1 MTVLIIKSLLAYML
15 GSISGSLVLGRLRQI
30 DIRTMGSGNAG
41 GTNAFRSVGKK
52 FALAVAIIDV
62 AKGAVA
68 AGLIPLI
75 PLPGLGGS
83 VAAPIQAVC
92 CGFAAVLGHCYP
104 VWHGFRGGKGAATAI
119 GVLAVLQPWTLP
131 LMFVTWVLVLGIT
144 GWVGLGTMLAGLSI
158 IPSMLWLQVPREQ
171 LILGIALALF
181 MIFTHRNNIRKML
194 AGEEYRFEKARFLK
208 RLF

>member
-1 MTVLIIKSLLAYML
+1 
-15 GSISGSLVLGRLRQI
+15 
-30 DIRTMGSGNAG
+30 
-41 GTNAFRSVGKK
+41 
-52 FALAVAIIDV
+52 
-62 AKGAVA
+62 
-68 AGLIPLI
+68 
-75 PLPGLGGS
+75 
-83 VAAPIQAVC
+83 
-92 CGFAAVLGHCYP
+92 
-104 VWHGFRGGKGAATAI
+104 
-119 GVLAVLQPWTLP
+119 
-131 LMFVTWVLVLGIT
+131 MFLTWVLVLGIT